1 MNASNNQPVEIST
14 KMQEG
19 EWTEESLQTLVG
31 SYQQKLSEMGAPED
45 QIQTALETLDDGS
58 VNVRVSWQRRG
69 TLTFAETGQ
78 GLVAEEANSRGQGE
92 HIPAGEA
99 TKDSKGLGAVLG
111 DAERSAIDA
120 PPTERAEQ
128 AKRNQVIPELLVH
141 TDDDGNSYVEDI
153 GPTKS

>member
-19 EWTEESLQTLVG
+19 EWTEESLQALVG
-31 SYQQKLSEMGAPED
+31 SYQQKLREMGAPED
-45 QIQTALETLDDGS
+45 QIQTAVETLDDGS

-128 AKRNQVIPELLVH
+128 AKQNQVVPELLVH
-141 TDDDGNSYVEDI
+141 TDDAGNSYVEDI

>member
-1 MNASNNQPVEIST
+1 MNASNNQPVEVST

-19 EWTEESLQTLVG
+19 EWTDESLKVLVG
-31 SYQQKLSEMGAPED
+31 SYQQKLREMGAPEE
-45 QIQTALETLDDGS
+45 QIQTAVETLDDGS
-58 VNVRVSWQRRG
+58 VNIRVSWQRQG
-69 TLTFAETGQ
+69 TQTLTETGQ
-78 GLVAEEANSRGQGE
+78 GLVPEEENSRGQGE

-128 AKRNQVIPELLVH
+128 AKKHQEVPELLVH
-141 TDDDGNSYVEDI
+141 TDDAGNSYVEDI